1 MLTVPAF
8 LLMKTL
14 SLSSTSGV
22 EPAPVSSSLD
32 TYSGQLPSQQ
42 PQNSVEKR
50 GYAPFSSSPFLYT
63 SQFVGFLF
71 FFFHGRIKKGKVCW
85 QLFFKNWSLLTTGRN
100 TPLVFMNSSWTYWV
114 LLDCGLSWFWRVSHL
129 AQIFD
134 CSTPSFSDC
143 KLRMQTAICSR
154 PKNFLPKLRMKKIQQ
169 K

>member
-63 SQFVGFLF
+63 SQFVGFLVF
-71 FFFHGRIKKGKVCW
+71 FSWENKEGK
-85 QLFFKNWSLLTTGRN
+85 SLLATIFQE
-100 TPLVFMNSSWTYWV
+100 LVSSHYW
-114 LLDCGLSWFWRVSHL
+114 
-129 AQIFD
+129 
-134 CSTPSFSDC
+134 P
-143 KLRMQTAICSR
+143 
-154 PKNFLPKLRMKKIQQ
+154 
-169 K
+169 